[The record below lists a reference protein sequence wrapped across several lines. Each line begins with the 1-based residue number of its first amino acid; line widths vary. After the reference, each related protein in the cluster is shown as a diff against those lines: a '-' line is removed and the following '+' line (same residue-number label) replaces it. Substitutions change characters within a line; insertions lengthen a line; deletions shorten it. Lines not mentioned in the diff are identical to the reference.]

1 SVWEPGLVETAT
13 VPGRIIWRERVTKTL
28 FKEHR
33 DYVKTWHL
41 LDGRLYKYEASLE
54 PLLAGWKSIETCLNG
69 RIVDVFFLG
78 ERGWVISEK
87 GAIGITSNSGKQW
100 KSYQLGFDGSFAA
113 LFFLDDSNGWVVMNS
128 RTVLTTRDGGV
139 TWGRIGDGFPE
150 TRITQLHFDDLNRGW
165 AVAQGYKS
173 PLFTSDGGKTWSMP

>member
-1 SVWEPGLVETAT
+1 MFNFIAVFCALLILLSGCQAHMGPARIQQQSINAALFSCSTLESCEMYAGAPEQKWKIFYLRDSVWEPGLVETAT

-41 LDGRLYKYEASLE
+41 LDGRLYKYEASSE

-100 KSYQLGFDGSFAA
+100 KSSA
-113 LFFLDDSNGWVVMNS
+113 LWEFGT
-128 RTVLTTRDGGV
+128 RTRQPCAEG
-139 TWGRIGDGFPE
+139 
-150 TRITQLHFDDLNRGW
+150 
-165 AVAQGYKS
+165 
-173 PLFTSDGGKTWSMP
+173 